1 MDFDMI
7 FRCLARVKGVD
18 KARFELATSALR
30 RQRSTGLIYLPIIQI
45 R

>member
-18 KARFELATSALR
+18 KARPNKG
-30 RQRSTGLIYLPIIQI
+30 RSQHLSP
-45 R
+45 

>member
-7 FRCLARVKGVD
+7 FRCLAKVKVVD
-18 KARFELATSALR
+18 RARFELAA
-30 RQRSTGLIYLPIIQI
+30 STMP